1 MKIGFV
7 GAGNMA
13 EALMKGIIS
22 AGMALADDIT
32 ASDVMPE
39 RRDFIAK
46 TIGVGVT
53 GDNIEVVRSSDII
66 VLAVKPNHVGPV
78 LEELKPYLSSDH
90 LLISIAAGVKIDVME
105 RHLNWGVRVVRVMPN
120 QPCLVGASASA
131 FALGRSARKED
142 KETVQRVLESVG
154 VAFALDEKLLDA
166 VTGLSGSGPAYV
178 YMFIEALADGG
189 VLAGLPRDVAT
200 ILAAQTVFGSAKTV
214 LETRKHPGEL
224 KDMVASPGGTTI
236 EGIRTLE
243 ESGFRGAVMD
253 AIEAGAKKSAE
264 LGGK

>member
-236 EGIRTLE
+236 EGIRALE

>member
-200 ILAAQTVFGSAKTV
+200 ILAAQTVFGSAKTL